1 VSLETAPPMETAM
14 SISSSTTH
22 AAPRSVPRLSSVR
35 DLLTWIAM
43 LWQTHRDRR
52 ELAMLSDAMLADIG
66 LTRADVERELARPIW
81 NGIDYA
87 ALEATRER
95 CARRTARG
103 SRPR

>member
-1 VSLETAPPMETAM
+1 MIAT
-14 SISSSTTH
+14 SSDTR
-22 AAPRSVPRLSSVR
+22 AARRGAGPWAGVR
-35 DLLTWIAM
+35 DLLSWIAA
-43 LWQTHRDRR
+43 LWRTHHDRR

-66 LTRADVERELARPIW
+66 LSRADVERELARPIW

-95 CARRTARG
+95 YARRTAPG

>member
-1 VSLETAPPMETAM
+1 MIAT
-14 SISSSTTH
+14 SSATR
-22 AAPRSVPRLSSVR
+22 AAQRAAGRWAGLR
-35 DLLTWIAM
+35 DLLTWIAA